1 LLNDPTL
8 NFNQKKDDLQRSL
21 FIMGNEIIR
30 IKKETKVLREKM
42 NKE

>member
-1 LLNDPTL
+1 LNDGTL

-21 FIMGNEIIR
+21 LRLGNEITR